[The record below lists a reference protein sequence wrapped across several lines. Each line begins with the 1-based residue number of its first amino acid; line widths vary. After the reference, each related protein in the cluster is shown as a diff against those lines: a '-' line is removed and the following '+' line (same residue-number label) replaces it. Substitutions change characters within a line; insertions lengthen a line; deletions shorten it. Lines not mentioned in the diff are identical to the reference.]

1 MGVVEANVQYNVFE
15 HNLMKQVIN
24 ELLVEGVKLPMPA
37 KKVLVEKLANRRM
50 VASTVDSLGKQ
61 FQEVNSWFINMLL
74 KINFS

>member
-1 MGVVEANVQYNVFE
+1 
-15 HNLMKQVIN
+15 MKQVIN